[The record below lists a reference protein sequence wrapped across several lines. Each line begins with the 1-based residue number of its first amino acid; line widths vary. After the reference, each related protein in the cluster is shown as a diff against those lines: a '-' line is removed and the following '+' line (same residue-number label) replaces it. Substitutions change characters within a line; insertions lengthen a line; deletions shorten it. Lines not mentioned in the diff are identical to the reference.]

1 MKLSPVG
8 HFLMDGHNLSHRMY
22 RKANAGGIE
31 LYVSEDIPSK
41 QIWFKTMIKV
51 KNTVLLESIS
61 ESENS

>member
-1 MKLSPVG
+1 
-8 HFLMDGHNLSHRMY
+8 MDGHNLSHRMY